1 MLPVAT
7 APAAIVFEAS
17 TMTTSYMM
25 KAGLPMVNLI
35 LRSTLIVSKIF
46 FEKAHSRR
54 PFFFIYLFSQ
64 VNNSG
69 YSDYGRRLMFE
80 RSWVRIPA
88 LYTGW
93 KIFKLICCK
102 NCIDCLKRPKINEK
116 VNKWSIT
123 VADGWIRTNTHS
135 LELEATKLNIYALL
149 SQNFICILTTNIA
162 INTYGSLMF
171 GLDGFPDWA
180 MEAAAESNVN
190 CTNPL
195 L

>member
-64 VNNSG
+64 VNKSG

-93 KIFKLICCK
+93 TFF
-102 NCIDCLKRPKINEK
+102 
-116 VNKWSIT
+116 
-123 VADGWIRTNTHS
+123 H
-135 LELEATKLNIYALL
+135 IYLL
-149 SQNFICILTTNIA
+149 
-162 INTYGSLMF
+162 
-171 GLDGFPDWA
+171 
-180 MEAAAESNVN
+180 
-190 CTNPL
+190 
-195 L
+195 